1 MSDGVRALVVD
12 DHPVFRDGLR
22 QLLASTGEFV
32 VVAKAADGR
41 EALAYVNRHPVDVV
55 LMDLHMPRMDGV
67 AAITQ
72 LRELSPGI
80 RVLVVST
87 YDTDADVVPAIEAG
101 AIGYLLKDAP
111 RAELIAAVRA
121 AARASPCRPRR

>member
-1 MSDGVRALVVD
+1 M
-12 DHPVFRDGLR
+12 
-22 QLLASTGEFV
+22 
-32 VVAKAADGR
+32 VAEAADGR

-101 AIGYLLKDAP
+101 PIGYLLKDAP

>member
-1 MSDGVRALVVD
+1 MSDGVRVLVVD
-12 DHPVFRDGLR
+12 DHPVFRAGLR

-32 VVAKAADGR
+32 VVAEAADGR

-101 AIGYLLKDAP
+101 AIGTR
-111 RAELIAAVRA
+111 RAVGL
-121 AARASPCRPRR
+121 